1 MSGSTS
7 GVPAYS
13 HIVVVME
20 ENHAYNEI
28 IGSPSAPYINGTLV
42 PGGAVMSNYFAITHP
57 SEPNYFA
64 LYAGSTF
71 GVTDDNFHAE
81 PDPTLDTV
89 LNAAGKSFAG
99 YVEQPI
105 DQNHTPW
112 EYFPEGTSVEK
123 DISSF
128 TAGNFAALPTVS
140 FVIPNVNDDM
150 HDGTIQQGDTWLQNN
165 INAYAQWAK
174 SNNSLLVV
182 TWDEDD
188 GAQNNQVPAILYG
201 ADITPGL
208 YNTPYNHYNLLSAIA
223 TAESVTGPNNA
234 ATASPITGIYNTPT
248 CFVSGTRILT
258 ERGEVAVED
267 LREGDRVVTV
277 ENEGQTVRQVRWI
290 GHRQIDLAIHPDPE
304 MMSPIRIR
312 CDAIG
317 ENIPHRDLLVSADHA
332 IFIDGKLIPARMLV
346 NGTTI
351 VKETCA
357 RKVHYFH
364 IELDQ
369 HSVLFAEGLT
379 AESYLDTG
387 TVHSSPMVD

>member
-28 IGSPSAPYINGTLV
+28 IGSPSAPYIKGTLV

-81 PDPTLDTV
+81 PDPTLETV

-188 GAQNNQVPAILYG
+188 GTQNNQVPAILYG

-208 YNTPYNHYNLLSAIA
+208 YNTPYSHYDLLSTIA

-234 ATASPITGIYNTPT
+234 ATASPITGIYNKPT
-248 CFVSGTRILT
+248 CFVSGTRILM

>member
-174 SNNSLLVV
+174 
-182 TWDEDD
+182 
-188 GAQNNQVPAILYG
+188 
-201 ADITPGL
+201 
-208 YNTPYNHYNLLSAIA
+208 A
-223 TAESVTGPNNA
+223 T
-234 ATASPITGIYNTPT
+234 
-248 CFVSGTRILT
+248 
-258 ERGEVAVED
+258 
-267 LREGDRVVTV
+267 
-277 ENEGQTVRQVRWI
+277 
-290 GHRQIDLAIHPDPE
+290 
-304 MMSPIRIR
+304 IR
-312 CDAIG
+312 C
-317 ENIPHRDLLVSADHA
+317 
-332 IFIDGKLIPARMLV
+332 
-346 NGTTI
+346 
-351 VKETCA
+351 
-357 RKVHYFH
+357 
-364 IELDQ
+364 
-369 HSVLFAEGLT
+369 
-379 AESYLDTG
+379 
-387 TVHSSPMVD
+387 SS